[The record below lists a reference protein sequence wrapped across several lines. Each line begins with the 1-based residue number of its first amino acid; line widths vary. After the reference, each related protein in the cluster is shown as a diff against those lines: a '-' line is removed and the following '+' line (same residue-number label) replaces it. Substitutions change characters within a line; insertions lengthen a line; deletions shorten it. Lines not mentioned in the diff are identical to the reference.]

1 MPGAGRHRRRI
12 RFGLPVAAAGIAAA
26 VTAALMTTSAGA
38 ATALPTPTVKPAVS
52 TTSLATLKKRVAGAE
67 AGDDIAGQTA
77 KKSSLSAS
85 TTGKAVS
92 PKIIGGTTTT
102 INTAPFM
109 AQLWY
114 YDDSTDTGFF
124 CGGSVISPSKILT
137 ASHCVKGYNWAKY
150 GAVITSATV
159 LPTSTTD
166 ADGTTTT
173 DLHGGQATAVLR
185 QWNHPS
191 YSVSTN
197 GAPNNDIAVLTL
209 AAPVKATP
217 IRMTTNTDTASYTG
231 TPAKT
236 AKVYG
241 WGRTLSL
248 IHI

>member
-67 AGDDIAGQTA
+67 AGDDIAGETT
-77 KKSSLSAS
+77 KKASLSAS
-85 TTGKAVS
+85 TNGKAVS

-114 YDDSTDTGFF
+114 YDDKGTTDESDDLGFF

-137 ASHCVKGYNWAKY
+137 AGHCTKDEHGKAYNWAKY
-150 GAVITSATV
+150 GAVVTSATV
-159 LPTSTTD
+159 LPTTD
-166 ADGTTTT
+166 TDGNT

-185 QWNHPS
+185 QWTHPS
-191 YSVSTN
+191 YNATTID
-197 GAPNNDIAVLTL
+197 NDIAVLTL
-209 AAPVKATP
+209 AAPSRRPRSA
-217 IRMTTNTDTASYTG
+217 
-231 TPAKT
+231 
-236 AKVYG
+236 
-241 WGRTLSL
+241 
-248 IHI
+248 